1 MHVTSMT
8 VRFARTVRPADYES
22 VTADVSLTASM
33 NDDGSED
40 HKAMSDTLML
50 DARNTVLHAG
60 IRGQATE
67 ATADAATAEAPKAN
81 KGGRPKKQTL
91 TPPADTSTPAPA
103 DPIEASPAPA
113 DPDEFDEFESAPT
126 TDEKPMS
133 AKELQDWITSHLQA
147 KKIEVTTVKAV
158 LATYGAAA
166 TRDTKEE
173 DRAKIKKDIEAKL
186 KA

>member
-103 DPIEASPAPA
+103 DP
-113 DPDEFDEFESAPT
+113 DEFDEFESAPT